1 MTVAR
6 LEAEMS
12 SIELSEWYAFVGIE
26 PLPDHYLIGAQICA
40 TNIAGAG
47 GTARV
52 EDYIPKPEP
61 RSGPVRL
68 TAEQTAGML
77 GRLMNRV

>member
-40 TNIAGAG
+40 VNASAWG
-47 GTARV
+47 GKAKV
-52 EDYIPKPEP
+52 EDFIPRPEP
-61 RSGPVRL
+61 RSGPLRL
-68 TAEQTAGML
+68 TPEQTAGML